1 MLNRITIT
9 SFQYPTEYP
18 ALFYPEKVID
28 ILNGTPPQPS
38 LVLATLPAKPS
49 PPQKPEPPVFNE
61 QPPKRINYTFLGF
74 ATLAILIFSS
84 SVASANF
91 VIGLLLFLLLG
102 LGTVGIAL
110 EQYKNYPQRLK
121 RHQESKIQHSQK
133 IQQFKKQVLAIEQN
147 YKSSLQNY
155 EYQKQQH
162 ERENEWRR
170 QQHRQQCEAL
180 KHPQAIEQ
188 WRKSQLASIVLYA
201 SPLQGF
207 VDVNDFDPRG
217 YAEFESNCQFP
228 QLLKRYFEGK
238 IFVLRKMGSR
248 IPDFAYVD
256 EGAKLN
262 IDIEIDEPYTPRQ
275 YPRDNKPLKLTHCL
289 GQDDYDQR
297 TRAFQCADW
306 FVLFFSERQVLQSPH
321 QCCKAVAQVIDFIT
335 ESTLTQTHFKNITN
349 LKPEARWTEEQAR
362 LMAQRQER
370 LHYRTKDI
378 DFQRQ
383 LLWVLSQDKDYVPTP
398 NKTQPI
404 ENTNNE
410 TKATD
415 KKAKK
420 MIVKKYKTYLI
431 KHPEIIPCELTARQ
445 FLEGLLSPER
455 QGIAS
460 QWLRVKGLEAGLELI
475 KNYKLPVNNDE

>member
-1 MLNRITIT
+1 MLSRIKVTP
-9 SFQYPTEYP
+9 FQYPTEYP
-18 ALFYPEKVID
+18 ALFYPQEVID

-38 LVLATLPAKPS
+38 LVLATLPEKPS
-49 PPQKPEPPVFNE
+49 PPQKLEPPVFNE

-74 ATLAILIFSS
+74 ATLGILIFSS
-84 SVASANF
+84 SVASVNF
-91 VIGLLLFLLLG
+91 VVGLLFFLILG
-102 LGTVGIAL
+102 LGTVWISL

-121 RHQESKIQHSQK
+121 YYQDSKAQHSQK
-133 IQQFKKQVLAIEQN
+133 IKQFQKNILVLEQN
-147 YKSSLQNY
+147 YQSSLKNY
-155 EYQKQQH
+155 EYQKQQY
-162 ERENEWRR
+162 EQENEWRR

-188 WRKSQLASIVLYA
+188 WRKSQLASIVLYP
-201 SPLQGF
+201 SPLKGF
-207 VDVNDFDPRG
+207 VDVNSFDPRG
-217 YAEFESNCQFP
+217 YAEFENNCQFP
-228 QLLKRYFEGK
+228 QLLKRYFGNK
-238 IFVLRKMGSR
+238 IFVLRKMGDC
-248 IPDFAYVD
+248 IPDFAYID
-256 EGAKLN
+256 EVAKLS

-289 GQDDYDQR
+289 GQDHYDKR
-297 TRAFQCADW
+297 TRFFQDCDW
-306 FVLFFSERQVLQSPH
+306 FVLFFSERQVLQYPH

-335 ESTLTQTHFKNITN
+335 ESTLTQAHFKNITD

-370 LHYRTKDI
+370 LHYKIKDV

-383 LLWVLSQDKDYVPTP
+383 PLWVASQHKDCVPTP

-404 ENTNNE
+404 ENTNDE

-420 MIVKKYKTYLI
+420 MIFKKYKIYLM
-431 KHPEIIPCELTARQ
+431 KHPEIIHCELTARQ
-445 FLEGLLSPER
+445 FLESFFSPER
-455 QGIAS
+455 QGIVS

-475 KNYKLPVNNDE
+475 KNYQLPVKKDE